1 LPEVSASTDNAKGDR
16 LTAFRIKVR
25 HQFDDLHPSDIFPA
39 IFQPER
45 TVALGDR
52 FWQMDVLNTW
62 SISRESYQRKILEFK
77 FRGLAQ
83 QWQQET
89 ALLSRLD
96 QKVLHPAYQQIIG
109 IGAEVLPL
117 IFLELEQ
124 QPNHWFWA
132 LKAITGANPI
142 KPEHRGRVKLMAQD
156 WLKWGRDHGYEW

>member
-1 LPEVSASTDNAKGDR
+1 LPEVSATTDNAKGDR
-16 LTAFRIKVR
+16 LTGFRIKVR
-25 HQFDDLHPSDIFPA
+25 HRFDDLHPSDIYQA
-39 IFQPER
+39 ER

-52 FWQMDVLNTW
+52 SWQMDVLNTW

-77 FRGLAQ
+77 FRSLAQ

>member
-1 LPEVSASTDNAKGDR
+1 MLPEVSASTNNASGDR
-16 LTAFRIKVR
+16 LAGFRIKVR
-25 HQFDDLHPSDIFPA
+25 HRFDDLHPSEIYQA
-39 IFQPER
+39 ER
-45 TVALGDR
+45 TVALGGR
-52 FWQMDVLNTW
+52 SWQMEVLKTW
-62 SISRESYQRKILEFK
+62 PNRAEHNQQKKIEVK
-77 FRGLAQ
+77 FRSLAQ

-89 ALLSRLD
+89 SLLSRLD
-96 QKVLHPAYQQIIG
+96 QKILHPAYQQIIG

-156 WLKWGRDHGYEW
+156 WLKWGRDHGY